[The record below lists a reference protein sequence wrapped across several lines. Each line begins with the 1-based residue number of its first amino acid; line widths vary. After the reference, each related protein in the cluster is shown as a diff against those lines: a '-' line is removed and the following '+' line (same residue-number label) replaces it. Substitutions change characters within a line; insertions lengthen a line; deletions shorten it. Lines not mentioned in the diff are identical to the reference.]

1 MVFKHQQFYEA
12 PPEIEVEF
20 PARATLE
27 SAVSDAL
34 ASSGGIDAS
43 DVTVTANGSTITLAG
58 AVLRLEEVTRAEEVA
73 RSVEGV
79 TKVRNEIAATGPDQ
93 VQRGI

>member
-73 RSVEGV
+73 RGVEGV
-79 TKVRNEIAATGPDQ
+79 TKVRNEIAATGLDQ
-93 VQRGI
+93 AQRGI

>member
-20 PARATLE
+20 PARAALE
-27 SAVSDAL
+27 AAVADAL

-43 DVTVTANGSTITLAG
+43 DVMGTASGSTITL
-58 AVLRLEEVTRAEEVA
+58 
-73 RSVEGV
+73 
-79 TKVRNEIAATGPDQ
+79 
-93 VQRGI
+93 

>member
-12 PPEIEVEF
+12 PPEIEFEF
-20 PARATLE
+20 PGRASLE

-43 DVTVTANGSTITLAG
+43 DVTVTANGSSITLAG
-58 AVLRLEEVTRAEEVA
+58 AVLRQEEVARAEEVA
-73 RSVEGV
+73 RSIDGV
-79 TKVRNEIAATGPDQ
+79 TEVRNDLTVTGPDQ

>member
-20 PARATLE
+20 PGRATLE
-27 SAVSDAL
+27 AAVSDAL

-43 DVTVTANGSTITLAG
+43 DVMVTASGSTITLSG
-58 AVLRLEEVTRAEEVA
+58 AVLRQEEIARAEEIA
-73 RSVEGV
+73 RGVEGV
-79 TKVRNEIAATGPDQ
+79 TNVRNGIAVTGSDQ

>member
-79 TKVRNEIAATGPDQ
+79 TKVRNEIAATGLDQ
-93 VQRGI
+93 AQRGI